1 MLRIF
6 KPKNPFTPFR
16 FIFGLYNYFFTIYG
30 KPLIFLLFFSILF
43 YSIAPY
49 STYFHIIVSFLG
61 VIFFISFISMYLLPY
76 NIWVERKLPS
86 RVQAGKEFIT
96 RISVKNN
103 SFLPVYAISAEQI
116 WKPPHF
122 DQTSTSNLLLNIK
135 RREIGEVSFKCRI
148 NQRGAFEVPASI
160 VFSSFP
166 FFLMRKGKYLRDKE
180 IVLAYPKYT
189 PLDGFELPVHRKY
202 QPGGISLA
210 SSIGD
215 STEYM
220 NNRDYNPG
228 DPMKKLDWKAYAR
241 LQKLVI
247 KEYQEEYFVRI
258 ALVLDTYIPKRVK
271 KKQIDDFE
279 NSVSLVA
286 AIADY
291 LSRKEYLIDI
301 FVMGSEIYKLASG
314 RNIAF
319 LQNILDLLACVDFE
333 STEYIQN
340 LYDELTPKLKQISS
354 IILVLQDF
362 DENRKKLIDLLRSL
376 GVSLKIIIV
385 KDKTTIPFSFKE
397 TDNLTV
403 RFISSK
409 RFEEG
414 LSNL

>member
-1 MLRIF
+1 
-6 KPKNPFTPFR
+6 
-16 FIFGLYNYFFTIYG
+16 
-30 KPLIFLLFFSILF
+30 
-43 YSIAPY
+43 
-49 STYFHIIVSFLG
+49 
-61 VIFFISFISMYLLPY
+61 MYLLPY
-76 NIWVERKLPS
+76 NIWVERKLPP
-86 RVQAGKEFIT
+86 RVQTGKEFIT
-96 RISVKNN
+96 RIKVKNN
-103 SFLPVYAISAEQI
+103 SYLPVYAISAEQI

-122 DQTSTSNLLLNIK
+122 DQTSTSNLLLNINRK
-135 RREIGEVSFKCRI
+135 EIGEVSFKCRI
-148 NQRGAFEVPASI
+148 TQRGAYEVPASI

-180 IVLAYPKYT
+180 IILAYPKYT
-189 PLDGFELPVHRKY
+189 PLDNFELPVHRKY

-258 ALVLDTYIPKRVK
+258 ALVLDTYIPKKVK
-271 KKQIDDFE
+271 KKQINDFE
-279 NSVSLVA
+279 NSVSLIA
-286 AIADY
+286 AIADF
-291 LSRKEYLIDI
+291 LSRKEYLVDI

-319 LQNILDLLACVDFE
+319 LKNILDLLACVDFE

-340 LYDELTPKLKQISS
+340 LYKELTPKLKQISS

-362 DENRKKLIDLLRSL
+362 DEHRKKLITLLRSL

-385 KDKTTIPFSFKE
+385 KDETTLPFSFKE
-397 TDNLTV
+397 TETLSV

>member
-1 MLRIF
+1 
-6 KPKNPFTPFR
+6 
-16 FIFGLYNYFFTIYG
+16 
-30 KPLIFLLFFSILF
+30 
-43 YSIAPY
+43 
-49 STYFHIIVSFLG
+49 
-61 VIFFISFISMYLLPY
+61 MYLLPY